1 MSAPASDTA
10 DPAKPSE
17 DLDVS
22 AAARLPA
29 PWSAPLVATCCAASA
44 LLATQGGTLA
54 LAGPVVAALLAV
66 WGVRCRA
73 AAVPHATQ
81 AGPGAKRM
89 VGQVIPVWQ
98 RHLQASRQQAED
110 GVAELLG
117 SFSSLSD
124 GLASAAR
131 NAEGAQ
137 AATGAGVTDE
147 LLQRHEASITALLE
161 PMQRAE
167 AQRER
172 MYQQLV
178 AFSDD
183 LSDLIQQS
191 KEVRQ
196 LASHTR
202 LVAFNASI
210 EANRAGRSDNG
221 FQAVAKEV
229 QNLAARSDVAG
240 QRIASRVAR
249 VSEQLGA
256 LRREAA
262 LQSGSDEELRL
273 SARQQA
279 RTVIGLL
286 LADLADSMQSSR
298 ELRELSVKLNQDM
311 EKIFMGF
318 QFQDRFNQMVDV
330 IDRDMSRLTHWVG
343 EHDQASQADV
353 ERWLDELE
361 HTYTMEEQR
370 SHHHGTVEIQ
380 RNAGVEFF

>member
-1 MSAPASDTA
+1 
-10 DPAKPSE
+10 
-17 DLDVS
+17 
-22 AAARLPA
+22 
-29 PWSAPLVATCCAASA
+29 
-44 LLATQGGTLA
+44 
-54 LAGPVVAALLAV
+54 
-66 WGVRCRA
+66 
-73 AAVPHATQ
+73 
-81 AGPGAKRM
+81 
-89 VGQVIPVWQ
+89 
-98 RHLQASRQQAED
+98 
-110 GVAELLG
+110 
-117 SFSSLSD
+117 
-124 GLASAAR
+124 
-131 NAEGAQ
+131 
-137 AATGAGVTDE
+137 
-147 LLQRHEASITALLE
+147 
-161 PMQRAE
+161 
-167 AQRER
+167 
-172 MYQQLV
+172 
-178 AFSDD
+178 
-183 LSDLIQQS
+183 
-191 KEVRQ
+191 VRQ